1 MWYLNVILK
10 ERRRGITT
18 FVALYMLDEALFN
31 DNVEAAIIAHRLDSA
46 KDIFRTKVKFP
57 YDNLPDLIKELRP
70 LTTES
75 KSELAFPNGS
85 IIYVDTSIRG
95 GTVQYLHVSELGK
108 IAAVYPKK
116 AKEIISGSIPAV
128 HTGQIAWIESTAEGR
143 EGEFYEICKQ
153 ALKVQESKRPLTQ
166 LDWRMF
172 FIPWFNDP
180 DNQLHEEYPLTKA
193 DFQYFEHIEH
203 RTGTKLSLEQRR
215 WYAAKKATLREQM
228 KKEYPSTP
236 EEAFEGAAEG
246 SILSDEIYLA
256 REQGRIT
263 IVPYTDGIP
272 VDTWWDLG
280 WDDST
285 SIWFSQDVG
294 NEIHFIYYHEE
305 HLKGLLHYAKVL
317 DELAKDRQWKYGE
330 HTAPHDI
337 SVHEL
342 GPGKSRWQQAQ
353 SLQDPITN
361 QEYCINF
368 QIAKRIETEQDGIQA
383 IRSIFHK
390 CWFDIE
396 NTTVR
401 FGEKDVGFPSL
412 EGFRYE
418 WDENLSRFKD
428 TYIHNWASHGAKAF
442 QTFAIS
448 HGVTKRFAALDK
460 AFGR

>member
-1 MWYLNVILK
+1 
-10 ERRRGITT
+10 
-18 FVALYMLDEALFN
+18 MLDEALFN

-46 KDIFRTKVKFP
+46 KDIFRSKVKFP
-57 YDNLPDLIKELRP
+57 YDNLPEIMKELRP

-85 IIYVDTSIRG
+85 VIYVDTSIRG

-153 ALKVQESKRPLTQ
+153 AIKVQEDKRHLTQ
-166 LDWRMF
+166 LDWKMF
-172 FIPWFNDP
+172 FIPWFDDP
-180 DNQLHEEYPLTKA
+180 DNMLYEEYPLTRA
-193 DFQYFEHIEH
+193 DNQYFDKVEQKTGAVLSIE
-203 RTGTKLSLEQRR
+203 RRR
-215 WYAAKKATLREQM
+215 WYAAKKATLRDQM

-236 EEAFEGAAEG
+236 EEAFEGAVEG
-246 SILSDEIYLA
+246 SILAEEIFLA
-256 REQGRIT
+256 REQGRLRD
-263 IVPYTDGIP
+263 VPYYAGSK

-294 NEIHFIYYHEE
+294 NEIHLIAYYENSH
-305 HLKGLLHYAKVL
+305 KGLAHYAKFL
-317 DELAKDRQWKYGE
+317 DLIAKEHCWEYGD

-337 SVHEL
+337 EVHEL
-342 GPGKSRWQQAQ
+342 GSGKTRWEQARN
-353 SLQDPITN
+353 LKDPVTGEELSIIFAVAT
-361 QEYCINF
+361 
-368 QIAKRIETEQDGIQA
+368 RIEAETDGIQA
-383 IRSIFHK
+383 MRAIFPL
-390 CWFDIE
+390 CWFDAQ
-396 NTTVR
+396 NTTVKY
-401 FGEKDVGFPSL
+401 GDKDVGFPSL

-428 TYIHNWASHGAKAF
+428 TYLHNWASHGAKAF
-442 QTFAIS
+442 QTLAIA
-448 HGVTKRFAALDK
+448 HGSRQRFAKLEK
-460 AFGR
+460 SVGR